1 MTMTTAELKERFSLQ
16 ASAAGLSVECSMG
29 GTLHSTIAVIAEA
42 PGRNE
47 VAQGIPLVGGAGNIL
62 WRAIRTHCPEVKRHE
77 CYITN
82 VVKRQVAFDVNEG
95 ANRKPVGKHELSSWQ
110 ELLKWELEHL
120 PNLQHVLLLGN
131 YAVEAL
137 LGKKGITSWRG
148 SVIPCIVGNREVTA
162 VCTFNPAF
170 CARDPMAHIMFD
182 MDIGDKLRP
191 VVLGTF
197 KPHAVVTHI
206 NPTCK
211 QALDYIAMCKA
222 SRDPIASDIEVIA
235 NETAC
240 VGLAPTTHEAM
251 CIAFR
256 NEERNIYQHHEETA
270 IRLALQSLYAA
281 PTTRMVWQNGGFDM
295 SWLWF
300 KDRIR
305 CRPAY
310 SDTMLGHHVLYP
322 TMPHD
327 LGFIVKQYTMHP
339 FYKNEKDEW
348 RHTGGVDN
356 FWIYN
361 GKDCAL
367 TLAANRGI
375 ISELRDQK
383 LDKFYFEHVMRLQ
396 HHLVWMTV
404 GGVLNDM
411 ELRRRMLDENT
422 PGNLYSDL
430 QSKLHEFYVA
440 ARDAVGDNTYTPNP
454 NSPKQM
460 AELYFSKLKLVGRGV
475 STDATN
481 RELMRKHPRTSPA
494 ARRVLDAVDAYIED
508 DKFYSVYASAKPDY
522 DSRMRCDYRQTGV
535 RSAPGRLSSAQT
547 LWGSGGNLQNI
558 PDRAKEMFI
567 ADPGCCFI
575 YIDGSQAE
583 ARVVGWRY
591 NITSWMK
598 QFERARIDGS
608 YDCHRALASDMFD
621 VPYNDVPTFDR
632 YPLDQVAALRD
643 GIAYNVELAGKPTI
657 RFVAKRCR
665 HGLNY
670 RMMPDRLALT
680 TGLSLSTA
688 SEAFVKYHKLTP
700 ELKKGWEAD
709 LKRVRE
715 DRAIYN
721 AYGRR
726 YVQLI
731 PATDES
737 TEAIVAF
744 YPQSTI
750 GDHVCRVI
758 YKAHDDP
765 AWPKGKARIA
775 LNTHDGLIGIARH
788 EVAKQ
793 ALRVMVKHAET
804 PILIGGKQLII
815 PAECAMS
822 VPDANG
828 IHRWSTIKKMKRSE
842 LYSV

>member
-1 MTMTTAELKERFSLQ
+1 MNMQELKERFTLQAQNASLQ
-16 ASAAGLSVECSMG
+16 IECVMG
-29 GTLHSTIAVIAEA
+29 GTINAELAIIAEA

-47 VAQGIPLVGGAGNIL
+47 VAQGVPLIGGSGNIL
-62 WRAIRTHCPEVKRHE
+62 WKAIRTHCPEVKRQD
-77 CYITN
+77 CYVTN
-82 VVKRQVAFDVNEG
+82 VVKRQVAFDTRDS
-95 ANRKPVGKHELSSWQ
+95 ASRKPVGKHELSSWQ
-110 ELLKWELEHL
+110 ELLLWELSLL
-120 PNLQHVLLLGN
+120 PNLKYLLLLGN

-137 LGKKGITSWRG
+137 LGKKGITNWRG
-148 SVIPCIVGNREVTA
+148 SIIECTTLDKSPIFA

-170 CARDPMAHIMFD
+170 CIRDPQAHIIFD

-191 VVLGTF
+191 VVTGKY
-197 KPHAVVTHI
+197 KPHAVTTHI

-211 QALDYIAMCKA
+211 QAVDYIRMCEA
-222 SRDPIASDIEVIA
+222 SRHPIASDIEVIS

-240 VGLAPTTHEAM
+240 IGLAPSAHEAM

-256 NEERNIYQHHEETA
+256 NETTNIYSTTEEA
-270 IRLALQSLYAA
+270 NIRRHLQQLYTA
-281 PTTRMVWQNGGFDM
+281 PTTRVVWQNGGFDM
-295 SWLWF
+295 AWLWF
-300 KDRIR
+300 KDRLR
-305 CRPAY
+305 CKPAY

-361 GKDCAL
+361 CKDCAL
-367 TLAANRGI
+367 TLASNASI
-375 ISELRDQK
+375 VAELRDQK

-396 HHLVWMTV
+396 SHLVWMTV
-404 GGVLNDM
+404 GGVLSDM
-411 ELRRRMLDENT
+411 QLRERMLDPNID
-422 PGNLYSDL
+422 GNLVADLRRKLATFYSAV
-430 QSKLHEFYVA
+430 Q
-440 ARDAVGDNTYTPNP
+440 DATGDAQYMPNP

-460 AELYFSKLKLVGRGV
+460 AELYFNKLKLVGRGT

-481 RELMRKHPRTSPA
+481 RDLMRKHPRTSPA
-494 ARRVLDAVDAYIED
+494 ARAVLDAVDAYIED
-508 DKFYSVYASAKPDY
+508 NKFYSVYAQAKPDY
-522 DSRMRCDYRQTGV
+522 DQRMRCDYRQTGV
-535 RSAPGRLSSAQT
+535 KSAPGRLSSAQT

-567 ADPGCCFI
+567 ADPDLCFI

-591 NITSWMK
+591 NIAAWIE
-598 QFERARIDGS
+598 QFERARRDGS
-608 YDCHRALASDMFD
+608 YDCHRALAADMFD
-621 VPYNDVPTFDR
+621 VPYADVPTFDR
-632 YPLDQVAALRD
+632 YPLDEVAATRD
-643 GIAYNVELAGKPTI
+643 GIAYNRELAGKPTI
-657 RFVAKRCR
+657 RFIAKRCR

-680 TGLSLSTA
+680 TGLPLSTA

-700 ELKKGWEAD
+700 ELKKGWEQD
-709 LKRVRE
+709 LNRVRTE
-715 DRAIYN
+715 RAIYN

-726 YVQLI
+726 YVQLV

-750 GDHVCRVI
+750 GDHICRVV

-765 AWPKGKARIA
+765 AWPRGKARVA
-775 LNTHDGLIGIARH
+775 LNTHDGLIGLARKD
-788 EVAKQ
+788 VAKQ
-793 ALRVMVKHAET
+793 ALRILVKHAEA
-804 PILIGGKQLII
+804 PLLIEGKELII
-815 PAECAMS
+815 PAECGIS
-822 VPDANG
+822 VPDTSG
-828 IHRWSTIKKMKRSE
+828 VHRWSTIKKIKRAE
-842 LYSV
+842 VYA

>member
-1 MTMTTAELKERFSLQ
+1 
-16 ASAAGLSVECSMG
+16 
-29 GTLHSTIAVIAEA
+29 
-42 PGRNE
+42 
-47 VAQGIPLVGGAGNIL
+47 
-62 WRAIRTHCPEVKRHE
+62 
-77 CYITN
+77 
-82 VVKRQVAFDVNEG
+82 
-95 ANRKPVGKHELSSWQ
+95 
-110 ELLKWELEHL
+110 
-120 PNLQHVLLLGN
+120 
-131 YAVEAL
+131 
-137 LGKKGITSWRG
+137 
-148 SVIPCIVGNREVTA
+148 
-162 VCTFNPAF
+162 
-170 CARDPMAHIMFD
+170 
-182 MDIGDKLRP
+182 
-191 VVLGTF
+191 
-197 KPHAVVTHI
+197 
-206 NPTCK
+206 
-211 QALDYIAMCKA
+211 
-222 SRDPIASDIEVIA
+222 
-235 NETAC
+235 
-240 VGLAPTTHEAM
+240 
-251 CIAFR
+251 
-256 NEERNIYQHHEETA
+256 
-270 IRLALQSLYAA
+270 
-281 PTTRMVWQNGGFDM
+281 
-295 SWLWF
+295 
-300 KDRIR
+300 
-305 CRPAY
+305 
-310 SDTMLGHHVLYP
+310 
-322 TMPHD
+322 MPHD
-327 LGFIVKQYTMHP
+327 LGFIVKQYTTHP

-356 FWIYN
+356 FWQYN

-367 TLAANRGI
+367 TLASNRGI

-411 ELRRRMLDENT
+411 ELRRHMLDENT

-430 QSKLHEFYVA
+430 QSKLHNFYVA
-440 ARDAVGDNTYTPNP
+440 AREAVGDPLYTPNP

-481 RELMRKHPRTSPA
+481 RELMRKHPRTPPS

-567 ADPGCCFI
+567 ADPDCCFI

-591 NITSWMK
+591 NIATWIE
-598 QFERARIDGS
+598 QFERARRDGS

-621 VPYNDVPTFDR
+621 VPYDNVPTFDR
-632 YPLDQVAALRD
+632 YPLDEVAARRD
-643 GIAYNVELAGKPTI
+643 GIEFVADQAGKPTI
-657 RFVAKRCR
+657 RFIAKRCR

-680 TGLSLSTA
+680 TGLPLSTA
-688 SEAFVKYHKLTP
+688 SEAFVKYHRLTP
-700 ELKKGWEAD
+700 ELKKGWEQD

-744 YPQSTI
+744 YPQSTV
-750 GDHVCRVI
+750 GDHICRVI
-758 YKAHDDP
+758 YKSHDDP
-765 AWPKGKARIA
+765 KWPRGRARIA
-775 LNTHDGLIGIARH
+775 LNTHDGLIGIAH
-788 EVAKQ
+788 KDVAKQ
-793 ALRVMVKHAET
+793 ALRIMVKYAED
-804 PILIGGKQLII
+804 PLLIGGRQLII

-822 VPDANG
+822 VPDDKG
-828 IHRWSTIKKMKRSE
+828 VHRWSTIKKMKRAE
-842 LYSV
+842 LMR

>member
-1 MTMTTAELKERFSLQ
+1 MMKTITELRDAFAMQ
-16 ASAAGLSVECSMG
+16 AQMAGLQVECAMG
-29 GTLHSTIAVIAEA
+29 GTLNATLAVIAEA

-47 VAQGIPLVGGAGNIL
+47 VAQGTPLIGGAGNIL
-62 WRAIRTHCPEVKRHE
+62 WKSIRTYCPEVKRHE
-77 CYITN
+77 VYITN
-82 VVKRQVAFDVNEG
+82 VCKRQVAFDVDVS
-95 ANRKPVGKHELSSWQ
+95 RKPVGKHELTSWQ
-110 ELLKWELEHL
+110 ELLLWELGQL
-120 PNLQHVLLLGN
+120 PNLKHVLLLGN

-137 LGKKGITSWRG
+137 TGKKGITNWRG
-148 SVIPCIVGNREVTA
+148 SVIPVKLDNKDIIA

-170 CARDPMAHIMFD
+170 CARDPMAHIIFD
-182 MDIGDKLRP
+182 MDIADKLKP
-191 VVLGTF
+191 VVLGRF
-197 KPHAVVTHI
+197 KPHAVTTHI

-211 QALDYIAMCKA
+211 QALDYICHCQ
-222 SRDPIASDIEVIA
+222 SSTLPVASDIEVIS

-240 VGLAPTTHEAM
+240 IGLAATPHEAM

-256 NEERNIYQHHEETA
+256 NEQTNVYSVQEEKQ
-270 IRLALQSLYAA
+270 IRTCLQRFYAA
-281 PTTRMVWQNGGFDM
+281 PSSRVVWQNGGFDM
-295 SWLWF
+295 AWLWF
-300 KDRIR
+300 KDRIH
-305 CRPAY
+305 CKPAY

-327 LGFIVKQYTMHP
+327 LGFIVKQYTTHP

-356 FWIYN
+356 FWAYN
-361 GKDCAL
+361 CKDCAL
-367 TLAANRGI
+367 TLASNAAI
-375 ISELRDQK
+375 IAELREQK

-396 HHLVWMTV
+396 AHLVRMTV

-411 ELRRRMLDENT
+411 DLRRHMLDENT
-422 PGNLYSDL
+422 PGNLYDDL
-430 QSKLHEFYVA
+430 QHKLAAFYEA
-440 ARDAVGDNTYTPNP
+440 CRTATGDSMYTPNP

-460 AELYFSKLKLVGRGV
+460 AELYFSKLKLVGRGT

-481 RELMRKHPRTSPA
+481 RELMRKHPRTPPA
-494 ARRVLDAVDAYIED
+494 ARDVLNAVDAYIED
-508 DKFYSVYASAKPDY
+508 DKFYSVYASAKPDA

-567 ADPGCCFI
+567 ADDGFCFI
-575 YIDGSQAE
+575 YIDGAQAE

-591 NITSWMK
+591 NIASWME
-598 QFERARIDGS
+598 QFERARRDGS
-608 YDCHRALASDMFD
+608 YDCHRALAASMFD
-621 VPYNDVPTFDR
+621 VPYNEVPTFDR
-632 YPLDQVAALRD
+632 YALDEAAAKRD
-643 GIAYNVELAGKPTI
+643 GIHYNADLAGKPTI
-657 RFVAKRCR
+657 RYIAKRCR

-700 ELKKGWEAD
+700 ELKKGWEHD
-709 LKRVRE
+709 LNRVRS
-715 DRAIYN
+715 DRSIYN

-731 PATDES
+731 PVTEES

-750 GDHVCRVI
+750 GDHICRVI
-758 YKAHDDP
+758 YRSHDDP
-765 AWPKGKARIA
+765 QWPKNDARIV
-775 LNTHDGLIGIARH
+775 LNTHDGLIALARH
-788 EVAKQ
+788 RVAKR
-793 ALRVMVKHAET
+793 ALKIMIKYAEQ
-804 PILIGGKQLII
+804 PLLIGGKQLII

-822 VPDANG
+822 VPDAG
-828 IHRWSTIKKMKRSE
+828 GVHRWSTIKKMKRAE
-842 LYSV
+842 L

>member
-1 MTMTTAELKERFSLQ
+1 MNMTELREKFTLQ
-16 ASAAGLSVECSMG
+16 AQTAGMQVECAMG
-29 GTLHSTIAVIAEA
+29 GVTLATLAVVAEA

-47 VAQGIPLVGGAGNIL
+47 VAQGMPLVGGAGNIL
-62 WRAIRTHCPEVKRHE
+62 WKAIRTYCPEVKRHE

-82 VVKRQVAFDVNEG
+82 VVKRQVTFDTFDS
-95 ANRKPVGKHELSSWQ
+95 ATRKTVGKHELTSWQ
-110 ELLKWELEHL
+110 ELLLWELSLL
-120 PNLQHVLLLGN
+120 PNLKHVLLLGN
-131 YAVEAL
+131 YAVEAV

-148 SVIPCIVGNREVTA
+148 SVLDCQILGRPVTA
-162 VCTFNPAF
+162 VCTYNPAY
-170 CARDPMAHIMFD
+170 CARDPMAHVVFD
-182 MDIGDKLRP
+182 MDIADKLRP
-191 VVLGTF
+191 VVLGKY
-197 KPHAVVTHI
+197 KPHEVTTHI
-206 NPTCK
+206 NPTYV
-211 QALDYIAMCKA
+211 QAIDYIRMCQA
-222 SRDPIASDIEVIA
+222 SHHPIASDIEVIS

-240 VGLAPTTHEAM
+240 VGLAPSAHEAM

-256 NEERNIYQHHEETA
+256 NEQENIYPLHEERS
-270 IRLALQSLYAA
+270 IRSHLQRLYTS
-281 PTTRMVWQNGGFDM
+281 PTGRMVWQNGGFDM
-295 SWLWF
+295 AWLWF

-305 CRPAY
+305 CKPAY

-339 FYKNEKDEW
+339 YYKNEKDDW

-361 GKDCAL
+361 CKDCAL
-367 TLAANRGI
+367 TLASNASI
-375 ISELRDQK
+375 VAELRDQK

-396 HHLVWMTV
+396 AHLVWMTV

-411 ELRRRMLDENT
+411 QLRTQMLDQNT
-422 PGNLYSDL
+422 DGNLYADL
-430 QSKLHEFYVA
+430 QRKLNAFYEA
-440 ARDAVGDNTYTPNP
+440 ARTAVGDPHYTPNP

-481 RELMRKHPRTSPA
+481 RELMRKHPRTPPA

-508 DKFYSVYASAKPDY
+508 DKFYSVYASARPDG
-522 DSRMRCDYRQTGV
+522 DNRMRCDYRQTGV

-558 PDRAKEMFI
+558 PDRAKAMFI
-567 ADPGCCFI
+567 ADPDMCFI

-591 NITSWMK
+591 NIATWIE

-608 YDCHRALASDMFD
+608 YDCHRALAADMFD
-621 VPYNDVPTFDR
+621 VAYDDVPTFDR
-632 YPLDQVAALRD
+632 YPLDAVAALRD
-643 GIAYNVELAGKPTI
+643 GIEYNSEMAGKPTI
-657 RFVAKRCR
+657 RYIAKRCR

-680 TGLSLSTA
+680 TGLPLSTA

-700 ELKKGWEAD
+700 ELKKGWEQD
-709 LKRVRE
+709 LNRVRSE
-715 DRAIYN
+715 RAIYN

-731 PATDES
+731 PVTEES

-750 GDHVCRVI
+750 GDHICRVV

-765 AWPKGKARIA
+765 KWPRGKARIA
-775 LNTHDGLIGIARH
+775 LNTHDGLIGIAH
-788 EVAKQ
+788 HSVAKQ
-793 ALRVMVKHAET
+793 ALRVLVKHAEA
-804 PILIGGKQLII
+804 PMLIGGRQLII
-815 PAECAMS
+815 PAECGIS
-822 VPDANG
+822 VPDEHG
-828 IHRWSTIKKMKRSE
+828 VHRWSTIKKVKQKE
-842 LYSV
+842 LLYA